1 MARKAAVTPVLSPSG
16 EASLAMLA
24 GVGPAVAAKL
34 QARGLATLQDLWLHL
49 PLRYEDR
56 TRLTR
61 IEDLR
66 NGVPAQVEGRVVA
79 VERGMRY
86 RPMLKVA
93 VEDEGRG
100 TLVLRFFHFRQQQ
113 VGQFAVGNRL
123 RCFGTPKPGQ
133 LGLEI
138 VHPSYQVLGRN
149 DDPELGDRL
158 DPVYPTVEG
167 VGPMTMRKLI
177 SQALDRL
184 PEESALELLPSGWLD
199 GLGLP
204 SLRSALLTVHRPPP
218 DADLAALAAGTH
230 PAQRRLAMEEL
241 LAHHLSLRRQR
252 IALQAHH
259 APPLAGPGKL
269 AKALL
274 KQLPFALTG
283 AQARVFKQIREDLAR
298 PSPMLRLVQGDV
310 GSGKTVVAA
319 LAAMLAVEQG
329 KQVALAA
336 PTELLAEQHLNNLR
350 GWLEPLGV
358 RIAWLA
364 GKVTGKA
371 RAKVMEQVASG
382 EAQVVVGTHALMQ
395 EAVVFQDLALAIV
408 DEQHRFGV
416 HQRLALRDK
425 GAGGNSVPHQLVMT
439 ATPIPRTLAMSEY
452 ADLDVSAIDEL
463 PPGRTPVQTV
473 ALNNDR
479 RPELIERIALAC
491 QEGRQVYWVCTL
503 IEESEELDA
512 TPAQAT
518 YESLQALL
526 PGVRVGLVHGRLK
539 AAEKLA
545 TMVAFK
551 AGDIDLLVATTV
563 IEVGVDVPNASL
575 MVIEN
580 AERLGL
586 AQLHQLR
593 GRVGR
598 SHHRAYAYLIT
609 PDRRAITPD
618 AEKRL
623 EAIAS
628 MDELGAG
635 FTLATHDLEIRGA
648 GELLGEDQSGQMA
661 EVGFSLYTELLERA
675 VRSIKQGKLP
685 DLDAGEEVRGA
696 EVELHVPALIPEDY
710 LPDVHTRLTLY
721 KRISSARDSDALR
734 ELQVEMID
742 RFGLLPDAAKHLFA
756 IAELKLKANT
766 LGIRKLDLGEN
777 GGRIVFESKP
787 NIDPMAVIQLIQKQP
802 NLYAMEGPDKL
813 RIKHPLPLPE
823 DRFNAAR
830 ALLTTL
836 APG

>member
-1 MARKAAVTPVLSPSG
+1 MARKAAAPALAPSG

-24 GVGPAVAAKL
+24 GVGPAVAGKL
-34 QARGLATLQDLWLHL
+34 QARGLGTLQDLWLHL

-56 TRLTR
+56 TRLTL

-66 NGVPAQVEGRVVA
+66 SGVPAQVEGRVMA

-93 VEDEGRG
+93 IEDEGRG

-123 RCFGTPKPGQ
+123 RCFGTPRPGQ

-138 VHPSYQVLGRN
+138 VHPSYQVLGRL
-149 DDPELGDRL
+149 DDPALGDRL
-158 DPVYPTVEG
+158 DPVYPAVEG
-167 VGPMTMRKLI
+167 VGPATMRKLI
-177 SQALDRL
+177 LQALERL
-184 PEESALELLPSGWLD
+184 PDESLLELLPPGWLD

-204 SLRSALLTVHRPPP
+204 SLRSALLTVHQPPQ
-218 DADLAALAAGTH
+218 DADLSALANGIH
-230 PAQRRLAMEEL
+230 PAQRRLALEEL

-283 AQARVFKQIREDLAR
+283 AQQRVFKQIRDDLAR

-358 RIAWLA
+358 QVAWLA

-371 RAKVMEQVASG
+371 RAKVLADVASG
-382 EAQVVVGTHALMQ
+382 EAKVVVGTHALMQ
-395 EAVVFQDLALAIV
+395 DAVVFQDLALAIV

-473 ALNNDR
+473 ALNADR

-491 QEGRQVYWVCTL
+491 SEGRQVYWVCTL

-518 YESLQALL
+518 FESLQALL

-551 AGDIDLLVATTV
+551 AGQIDLL
-563 IEVGVDVPNASL
+563 
-575 MVIEN
+575 
-580 AERLGL
+580 
-586 AQLHQLR
+586 
-593 GRVGR
+593 
-598 SHHRAYAYLIT
+598 
-609 PDRRAITPD
+609 
-618 AEKRL
+618 
-623 EAIAS
+623 
-628 MDELGAG
+628 
-635 FTLATHDLEIRGA
+635 
-648 GELLGEDQSGQMA
+648 
-661 EVGFSLYTELLERA
+661 
-675 VRSIKQGKLP
+675 
-685 DLDAGEEVRGA
+685 
-696 EVELHVPALIPEDY
+696 
-710 LPDVHTRLTLY
+710 
-721 KRISSARDSDALR
+721 
-734 ELQVEMID
+734 
-742 RFGLLPDAAKHLFA
+742 
-756 IAELKLKANT
+756 
-766 LGIRKLDLGEN
+766 
-777 GGRIVFESKP
+777 
-787 NIDPMAVIQLIQKQP
+787 
-802 NLYAMEGPDKL
+802 
-813 RIKHPLPLPE
+813 
-823 DRFNAAR
+823 
-830 ALLTTL
+830 
-836 APG
+836 